1 MQSAADSMAPLTKLG
16 YRLTTKLP
24 DIPYGESVEKW
35 NTFVSRAKNT
45 HGTACAEAVPYIP
58 DETAVITYTGGTTG
72 FPKGVMLTNDG
83 MNTVALNFAYAGLH
97 YDRGDR
103 FLDIMPVFSSYG
115 VVCGLHM
122 PLTLGL
128 ENVVIPRFEASKL
141 GALIRKYK
149 CNHMLAVPAFYEMV
163 MSDPKMKHY
172 DLSFMRM
179 LGTGGDTMN
188 PALEEKLYNFMREHG
203 IPNPPAQ
210 GYGMSEVHAA
220 ASFNFEST
228 YRPGSVG
235 IPSLKTTIS
244 IFRPETTEELDI
256 GEEGEVCISGPTIM
270 KGYYKGEAE
279 TDYVMKRHPDGQLW
293 VHSGDIG
300 YMDED
305 GFVYVKGRVKHMI
318 IRFDGHKVF
327 PIQMETFLS
336 AHPAVRNA
344 AVIGVPDRAHGQGQL
359 PLAVVELDDGHKD
372 KEKAD
377 ALCRELFDSCNE
389 TLEERGRPVA
399 VVAVDKMPITGLGK
413 NDIRSLTEQYR
424 EYKY

>member
-1 MQSAADSMAPLTKLG
+1 
-16 YRLTTKLP
+16 
-24 DIPYGESVEKW
+24 
-35 NTFVSRAKNT
+35 
-45 HGTACAEAVPYIP
+45 
-58 DETAVITYTGGTTG
+58 
-72 FPKGVMLTNDG
+72 
-83 MNTVALNFAYAGLH
+83 
-97 YDRGDR
+97 
-103 FLDIMPVFSSYG
+103 
-115 VVCGLHM
+115 
-122 PLTLGL
+122 
-128 ENVVIPRFEASKL
+128 
-141 GALIRKYK
+141 
-149 CNHMLAVPAFYEMV
+149 
-163 MSDPKMKHY
+163 
-172 DLSFMRM
+172 
-179 LGTGGDTMN
+179 
-188 PALEEKLYNFMREHG
+188 
-203 IPNPPAQ
+203 
-210 GYGMSEVHAA
+210 
-220 ASFNFEST
+220 
-228 YRPGSVG
+228 
-235 IPSLKTTIS
+235 
-244 IFRPETTEELDI
+244 
-256 GEEGEVCISGPTIM
+256 M